1 MKTGRKKS
9 WLIGLSILTLSFS
22 NIIQPVYAAAQSPE
36 GTFQKYSAD
45 VTGDKGLEV
54 IYVGLGADESGVF
67 IKVQDGKSKKILA
80 SVTTEYY
87 GVDYDTDLAFQDF
100 NGDKKKEIILTT
112 SEGGS
117 GSERYCAVFT
127 MTGGKLKVVPFKQAA
142 IKAEVKIAQTATQF
156 IAKPSFSKTAKTI
169 KVDAKRYDSIEAG
182 DVSGQ
187 FQGPDYYLKDMN
199 KDGKADIVQ
208 EYQYY
213 LINHGDGLGDVSV
226 YYQYNS
232 KEKAIVPF
240 GFAVK

>member
-1 MKTGRKKS
+1 MITGRKKS

-22 NIIQPVYAAAQSPE
+22 NIVQPVYAAAQSPE

-54 IYVGLGADESGVF
+54 IYVGQGADEPGVF

-100 NGDKKKEIILTT
+100 NGDKKKEIVLTT

-127 MTGGKLKVVPFKQAA
+127 MTGGKLKVVPFKQSA

-156 IAKPSFSKTAKTI
+156 IAKPSFSKTVKTA
-169 KVDAKRYDSIEAG
+169 KVDTTHYDSFEDG

-187 FQGPDYYLKDMN
+187 FQGPFYTLEDRN
-199 KDGKADIVQ
+199 KDGKKDIVAQ
-208 EYQYY
+208 YEYY
-213 LINHGDGLGDVSV
+213 LINHGDGLGNVFV
-226 YYQYNS
+226 FYQYSS
-232 KEKAIVPF
+232 KEKALVPF
-240 GFAVK
+240 GFVVE